1 MEKRPAGIAMLGI
14 ISFLG
19 GIALAFV
26 GIVLMGVMLFGPAV
40 TGEGV
45 FLAGLLTF
53 AVGAMFLGVAVGF
66 WLGFPWALPIAT
78 ATAALGLLAGVLNL
92 VVTGEIT
99 RGFATLVFPA
109 FLLWYLNRD
118 DVKRAFDEQG

>member
-53 AVGAMFLGVAVGF
+53 AVGGLFLAVAVGF

-92 VVTGEIT
+92 VVTGQVT
-99 RGFATLVFPA
+99 HGFATLVFPA
-109 FLLWYLNRD
+109 FLLWYLNRE